1 MVGISIHDI
10 AFPAFEQ
17 RAPWRGA
24 DLQTLRNFMTLS
36 ATDLSAYE
44 SRRLEF
50 PTPEGD
56 QLQGVLNSPASSERP
71 LVILLHGL
79 SGCEDSSYILAS
91 ARHFLDAGWPVLR
104 ANMRG
109 AGPSRSTCARHYHAG
124 RSEDLRA
131 TLRGLPDGATTN
143 GVVLMAFSLG
153 ANQMLKTMGEESPER
168 GLVRAAISVSAPID
182 LARSS
187 RQFLRPRNSLYHH
200 WLLARM
206 KEESAAPGAKL
217 NRRERAA
224 IEGARTVYQ
233 FDDDF
238 VAPRHGFSDAG
249 DYYARSSAL
258 SFLDSITVP
267 TLMLHAADD
276 PWIPAAT
283 YERHDWTTNP
293 NLRAIVAPGGG
304 HVGFHGRGSLTPWHD
319 RCALRF
325 LEALFEM

>member
-1 MVGISIHDI
+1 MTAIPVHDI
-10 AFPAFEQ
+10 AFPTFEQ

-24 DLQTLRNFMTLS
+24 DLQTLRNFLTPS
-36 ATDLSAYE
+36 ATDLSSFE
-44 SRRLEF
+44 WRRIEL
-50 PTPEGD
+50 PTSEGD
-56 QLQGVLNSPASSERP
+56 RLQGVLSRPAGSDKP

-79 SGCEDSSYILAS
+79 SGCEDSSYIRAS

-131 TLRGLPDGATTN
+131 TLRGLSDSATTN

-153 ANQMLKTMGEESPER
+153 ANQMLKTMGEESAER
-168 GLVRAAISVSAPID
+168 ALVRAAISVSAPID

-206 KEESAAPGAKL
+206 KEESTAPGAEL

-233 FDDDF
+233 FDNDF
-238 VAPRHGFSDAG
+238 VAPRHGFSDAE
-249 DYYARSSAL
+249 DYYAQSSAL
-258 SFLDSITVP
+258 PYLQSIPVP
-267 TLMLHAADD
+267 TLLLHATDD
-276 PWIPAAT
+276 PWIPVAS
-283 YERHDWTTNP
+283 YERHDWTVNP
-293 NLRAIVAPGGG
+293 NLRTIIAPGGG

-325 LEALFEM
+325 LDALFEM